1 MPRFLAQDQSD
12 GGVDVLHGV
21 GEHRRRI
28 PELDLHVGRLNGDAQ
43 QAEGYRTRAQDREL
57 G

>member
-1 MPRFLAQDQSD
+1 MPRFLAQNQLD
-12 GGVDVLHGV
+12 GGVDVLHGE

-28 PELDLHVGRLNGDAQ
+28 AELDLPVGHLNGDAQ

-57 G
+57 S